1 MALNSTSVIKL
12 VDLLCEGPIEGLV
25 GNRDGIFVEE
35 TQIDNFS
42 SNDVSHDFKPGGRT
56 QNQLEQGKNGTS
68 TVTDVSIEI
77 GENYSV
83 TLNANNE
90 VIARDYGPG
99 QVTRQVTDTEVDFVE
114 LLFSVPKLF
123 SAAQEGLAKGQFFN
137 GGVRIQVFIQA
148 QGTSFSLVYDKTI
161 QGIST
166 SNYQF
171 KTPRLSLFGA
181 GPWNIRVAKV
191 NLGEAHFEVKYSNFR
206 DVAQNIPLANSRGNQ
221 IFWNSIVEIQSLRS
235 AYPYCAVA
243 GLTLSTRQFSSI
255 PTRAYKIRGRIVQ
268 IPSNATVRSDG
279 SLEFTGN
286 FNGLLKEAWTTCPVC
301 CWYDMVVNKRYGAGD
316 FVEAANTSW
325 VDLYPLSQY
334 SNQLISTPDGQQEAR
349 FACNTVIGDQAQ
361 AFNVLQDLAS
371 VFRGMLYWQANTIQA
386 NADHG
391 NLDGTDLSPVHLY
404 NNSNVIEGAFNYSGT
419 SLKTRSTSIRVRY
432 NDPENFYKSNFVVVE
447 DAALI
452 TKYGYQIKEILALGA
467 TSKWQAQRLG
477 RWMLASEEIEGE
489 VVTFATG
496 LAGAVVL
503 PGQVFAVA
511 DEMRQGE
518 RIAGRVSSA
527 TTVAVVA
534 DQSIVLPSGAN
545 ARLTCVMP
553 DGTVETAPIGS
564 VSGSTINVAIAF
576 TSVPLAQSVWSIATD
591 SVNLQKFRCLSVSDN
606 GDGQYAITGVEHNDS
621 IYGVADT
628 NQALEFA
635 DITTLDKAPPPPTGL
650 ILSSVEV
657 RVNNNTL
664 NRVTAVWTRGTSSE
678 TLGFDVRYK
687 IGGGNYINAQTEES
701 RFFIDNLL
709 PGAILTFQVRSRG
722 FKQVQKSS
730 SWVEAVFAVPNQGLG
745 DDGNVLLTP
754 DPANVTIQKTDG
766 GEVILRWIVPASGFN
781 FENLTAIIRHSN
793 LLDGTGTW
801 SDSVKLTEVKAK
813 TQYAVLPLIEGEY
826 LIKFEHNTTGLR
838 SQNATSAVIDLPNPI
853 PLLNVQVR
861 REDLDSPPFQGIKS
875 QAVYSDSTGVGGLV
889 LDGSATIDPIP
900 DFDLITSIDFIGNRF
915 SAGEYYF
922 NNIVDLGG
930 KFSVLFKRKI
940 KTLGIYPD
948 DVIDA
953 RTELIDRWSDVDG
966 LNADDTSAQLYFRS
980 SDQALADVV
989 FLLEDGDKLLL
1000 EDSDSFELESDV
1012 DYGAW
1017 IPMESGR
1024 YSGRLFQFKTELTT
1038 AHPDQT
1044 PVVQQLGYTL
1054 SMESRTESS
1063 AVIASGAGPKAVT
1076 FVNGFYQTP
1085 SIGLTA
1091 FNLTSGDYYVIT
1103 SETRLGFTVTF
1114 YDSSDTAIDRNFEY
1128 AANGYGVQE

>member
-42 SNDVSHDFKPGGRT
+42 SNDISYDFKPGGRT
-56 QNQLEQGKNGTS
+56 QSQLEQGKNGTS
-68 TVTDVSIEI
+68 TITDVSTEI
-77 GENYSV
+77 GKNYSE

-90 VIARDYGPG
+90 VIARDYGSG
-99 QVTRQVTDTEVDFVE
+99 QVTRQVTDTEVDSVE
-114 LLFSVPKLF
+114 LLFSVPRLF
-123 SAAQEGLAKGQFFN
+123 STAQEGLAKGQLFN
-137 GGVRIQVFIQA
+137 GGVRIRVFIQA
-148 QGTSFSLVYDKTI
+148 QGTSFGLAYDRTI

-171 KTPRLSLFGA
+171 KTPRLSLPGA
-181 GPWNIRVAKV
+181 GPWNIRVEKV
-191 NLGEAHFEVKYSNFR
+191 NLGEAHFEVKYFSFR

-221 IFWNSIVEIQSLRS
+221 IAWNSVVEIQSLRS

-286 FNGLLKEAWTTCPVC
+286 FNGLLKEAWTTCPAC
-301 CWYDMVVNKRYGAGD
+301 CWYDMVVNKRYGAGY
-316 FVEAANTSW
+316 FVEAENISW
-325 VDLYPLSQY
+325 VDLYPLSVY
-334 SNQLISTPDGQQEAR
+334 ANQLISTPDGQQEAR

-371 VFRGMLYWQANTIQA
+371 IFRGMLYWQANTIQA

-391 NLDGTDLSPVHLY
+391 NLDGTDVSPVHLY
-404 NNSNVIEGAFNYSGT
+404 NNSNVIEGAFSYSGT

-452 TKYGYQIKEILALGA
+452 TKYGYQIKEIVALGA

-477 RWMLASEEIEGE
+477 RWMLASEEIDGE

-511 DEMRQGE
+511 DEMRQGD

-527 TTVAVVA
+527 TTTAVVA
-534 DQSIVLPSGAN
+534 DQSTILPSGAN

-553 DGTVETAPIGS
+553 NGTVETVPIES
-564 VSGSTINVAIAF
+564 ISGSTINVSTAF

-591 SVNLQKFRCLSVSDN
+591 NVNLQKFRCLSVGDN

-635 DITTLDKAPPPPTGL
+635 DITTLDEAPAPPTGL
-650 ILSSVEV
+650 ELSSVEV
-657 RVNNNTL
+657 AINNNTV
-664 NRVTAVWTRGTSSE
+664 NRVTAVWTRGTNSR
-678 TLGFDVRYK
+678 TLGFDIRYK
-687 IGGGNYINAQTEES
+687 VGGGNYTNAQTEES
-701 RFFIDNLL
+701 RFFIDGLL

-722 FKQVQKSS
+722 FNQVQKSS
-730 SWVEAVFAVPNQGLG
+730 SWIEAVLQVPNQGLG
-745 DDGNVLLTP
+745 DDGSVLLPP
-754 DPANVTIQKTDG
+754 DPINVTIQKTDG
-766 GEVILRWIVPASGFN
+766 GEVILRWLVPPSGFN
-781 FENLTAIIRHSN
+781 SEFLTAIIRHSD
-793 LLDGTGTW
+793 LLDGTGIW
-801 SDSVKLTEVKAK
+801 GDSVKLTEVKAK
-813 TQYAVLPLIEGEY
+813 TQYAILPLIEGEY

-861 REDLDSPPFQGIKS
+861 REDLDAPPFQGITD
-875 QAVYSDSTGVGGLV
+875 QVFYSDTTGIEGLV
-889 LDGSATIDPIP
+889 LDGGGTIDPIP
-900 DFDLITSIDFIGNRF
+900 DFDLISSIDFIGDRF
-915 SAGEYYF
+915 LNGEYYF
-922 NNIVDLGG
+922 NNIVDLGA

-953 RTELIDRWSDVDG
+953 RTELIDRWSDIDG

-980 SDQALADVV
+980 SDQTPVDVV

-1000 EDSDSFELESDV
+1000 EDSDSFELESDI

-1044 PVVQQLGYTL
+1044 PVIQQLGYTL

-1063 AVIASGAGPKAVT
+1063 AVIASGAGSKAVT

-1114 YDSSDTAIDRNFEY
+1114 YNSSDTAIDRNFEY